1 MQALIV
7 QGRYKTTQPFGAN
20 RYAASHALGPR
31 HIDLID
37 VDDQLFT
44 SPSQTAG
51 PNFELVCA
59 AMNLLTAALSHRPTL
74 PSPAIQGHIQGAEI
88 FRICNAALKAPRQ
101 SVIR

>member
-20 RYAASHALGPR
+20 RHAASHTLGPR

-44 SPSQTAG
+44 GPSQTAG
-51 PNFELVCA
+51 SNFELVCA
-59 AMNLLTAALSHRPTL
+59 AMNLRTTALGHRPTL

-88 FRICNAALKAPRQ
+88 FRICNATLKASRQ

>member
-7 QGRYKTTQPFGAN
+7 QGRYKTTQSFWAN
-20 RYAASHALGPR
+20 RHASSYTFGPR
-31 HIDLID
+31 NIDFID
-37 VDDQLFT
+37 IDDQLLA

-59 AMNLLTAALSHRPTL
+59 AMNLLTTTLCHRPTL

-88 FRICNAALKAPRQ
+88 FRISNATLKTSCQ

>member
-7 QGRYKTTQPFGAN
+7 QGRYKTTKSLWTN
-20 RYAASHALGPR
+20 RHASSYTFRPR

-37 VDDQLFT
+37 IDDQLLA

-59 AMNLLTAALSHRPTL
+59 AMNLLTTTLCHRPTL

-88 FRICNAALKAPRQ
+88 FRISNATLKTSCQ